1 MDEILGWDIVNL
13 ILTHLGPREIILI
26 STSINSNFCERT
38 KSKIYTD
45 HILLNQQHNF
55 ENRQP
60 AREILGFHMAKKK
73 NIDDSYYVKICAKDN
88 SYADL
93 LEKMIELDK
102 GFPTYIDAGFGSTTN
117 FLKKSY
123 CEITPYGDGFDKIII
138 KIELPKLP
146 DGVKYVDSPHDLINE
161 IELEFS
167 SSIFFRYTSFHFKH
181 LDFITQLF
189 TDNVVYFYIDL
200 SLIFKSEGSSF
211 SGVRIYNIYYHYIRF
226 YVRLNDIFSIIENKI
241 DYNSQ
246 LYHEINILSIDDA
259 LLLVKYHKL
268 QNIDPMSQLI
278 KQKTNKWIVIDHSFD
293 MYETVHEHFGWYKIN
308 DPITIK
314 KITLLFDQKIMLDNC
329 SLTINDCYPNFIVV
343 KPTNDCPLDKYVFF
357 PNLKVI
363 SRNIARSDI
372 RRGTYLGLKVILHD
386 INVITV
392 IYVSVFVE
400 IEGNF
405 MYQDGMVT
413 WDV

>member
-1 MDEILGWDIVNL
+1 MGA
-13 ILTHLGPREIILI
+13 
-26 STSINSNFCERT
+26 ST
-38 KSKIYTD
+38 
-45 HILLNQQHNF
+45 
-55 ENRQP
+55 
-60 AREILGFHMAKKK
+60 
-73 NIDDSYYVKICAKDN
+73 
-88 SYADL
+88 
-93 LEKMIELDK
+93 
-102 GFPTYIDAGFGSTTN
+102 
-117 FLKKSY
+117 
-123 CEITPYGDGFDKIII
+123 
-138 KIELPKLP
+138 
-146 DGVKYVDSPHDLINE
+146 
-161 IELEFS
+161 
-167 SSIFFRYTSFHFKH
+167 
-181 LDFITQLF
+181 
-189 TDNVVYFYIDL
+189 
-200 SLIFKSEGSSF
+200 
-211 SGVRIYNIYYHYIRF
+211 
-226 YVRLNDIFSIIENKI
+226 
-241 DYNSQ
+241 
-246 LYHEINILSIDDA
+246 INILSIDDA

-268 QNIDPMSQLI
+268 QNIIPASQLI
-278 KQKTNKWIVIDHSFD
+278 NQKINMFVITDCLIDMHSTHD
-293 MYETVHEHFGWYKIN
+293 IRLGIYKIN
-308 DPITIK
+308 NPFMIK